1 LRESAKVPP
10 TDEEAQK
17 AVLSRLIAC
26 LNEYERT
33 ELIGQA
39 FRMLAGRCSFDPYAS
54 SEEQLEE
61 EQLGTG
67 DDDLNWRISCASP
80 SDWPGQE
87 IVELD
92 NLGDPG
98 AWLQDVIAE
107 RILDVLFGSAWNDS
121 LYAEEMAC
129 SYFNEIMEQGYTLP
143 SDFCE
148 ASDEDCGIE
157 EDYLQIQKD
166 FRYFL
171 QAWRENILKAIEK
184 TTSGKNGTKSGE

>member
-1 LRESAKVPP
+1 MRENAKVPP

-26 LNEYERT
+26 LNEGERR

-61 EQLGTG
+61 EQLGTE
-67 DDDLNWRISCASP
+67 DDDLNWRIFCASP
-80 SDWPGQE
+80 WDWPEQE

-98 AWLQDVIAE
+98 AWLQRVISE
-107 RILDVLFGSAWNDS
+107 PISEVLFGSAWKDAF
-121 LYAEEMAC
+121 YAEEMAC
-129 SYFNEIMEQGYTLP
+129 SYFEEIREQGYALP
-143 SDFCE
+143 SDFCD
-148 ASDEDCGIE
+148 ASCEDYGIE
-157 EDYLQIQKD
+157 DDYLQIQKE
-166 FRYFL
+166 FSYFL
-171 QAWRENILKAIEK
+171 QAWREKILKAIEK